1 MLCGHVV
8 HVCFLTSFKV
18 STDVTF
24 YYDDAVEFEAMLPA
38 ALARK
43 DSGCL
48 ALK

>member
-1 MLCGHVV
+1 M
-8 HVCFLTSFKV
+8 

-24 YYDDAVEFEAMLPA
+24 YYDDAVEFEAKLPA